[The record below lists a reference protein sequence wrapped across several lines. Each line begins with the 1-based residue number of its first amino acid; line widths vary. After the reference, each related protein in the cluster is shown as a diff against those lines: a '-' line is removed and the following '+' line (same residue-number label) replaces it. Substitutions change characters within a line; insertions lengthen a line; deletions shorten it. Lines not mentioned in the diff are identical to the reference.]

1 MFTLSR
7 GRSSWVLVRLCRVH
21 THTHRHKQTHTYSQ
35 TQANIDSEVY
45 RNEQPQV
52 REHQLLQSSFFR
64 GRTHRCPISTPCTPC
79 SNSWGSCGL
88 FIAPSRQS
96 GSVRRAARQAVCQ
109 CVRQFANKLPLR
121 SPPSSAMLAALSV
134 GKQARNT
141 LPTQQPLW
149 PLPRLTK
156 RCRTAPFFDRH
167 GRCLLLLQRLRSTTT
182 TPDYG
187 VHISFQFLPFLFP
200 FFSN

>member
-21 THTHRHKQTHTYSQ
+21 THTHTQAQTHTHIAKHRHTLRARCIAMSSHRYESINCCSQ
-35 TQANIDSEVY
+35 ASLEAELIVAPS
-45 RNEQPQV
+45 PP
-52 REHQLLQSSFFR
+52 H
-64 GRTHRCPISTPCTPC
+64 CTPC

-187 VHISFQFLPFLFP
+187 VHISFQFLPF
-200 FFSN
+200 FSN